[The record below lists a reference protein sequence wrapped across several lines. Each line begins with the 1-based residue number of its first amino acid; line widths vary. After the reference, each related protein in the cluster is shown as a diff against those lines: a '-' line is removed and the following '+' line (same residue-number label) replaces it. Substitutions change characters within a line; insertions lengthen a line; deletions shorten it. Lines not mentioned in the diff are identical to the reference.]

1 MLTIEGLFKENNIT
15 DNIIHFISSEN
26 EWYCVETNEDY
37 DNNLNDC
44 IEEYIFKYQE
54 QSKVIVDRFGI
65 FNAVKLYYDSSD
77 EFVLN
82 DDEIKNYTTL
92 AIMLIKEWF
101 KNNYSFDKLAYERG
115 DYELIT

>member
-1 MLTIEGLFKENNIT
+1 MITIEELFDKYNIT

-26 EWYCVETNEDY
+26 ELYCVETDEDY

-54 QSKVIVDRFGI
+54 KSKVIVDRFGI

-77 EFVLN
+77 EFVL
-82 DDEIKNYTTL
+82 DDNEMENYMTL

-115 DYELIT
+115 DNERVA